1 MAQKTMT
8 LRSDVKDENPEIYPD
23 LEAEVDALQEEN
35 ETLRREH
42 ETLREELAALR
53 ATNAPRPAKLPL
65 PPRYGGRQDTARPF
79 VASCR
84 LYIRAQEARFPSE
97 GYKVTFLIGLL
108 EGAAFTWAQP
118 FIEQEDPLTENFED
132 FCAALLRQFGD
143 YDPQAS
149 AEAALM
155 TLTQGRDS
163 VAAYTTKFRSH
174 AAASGWN
181 DLGLR
186 GHYRRGLNKDVR
198 QFLLGVFPRP
208 TTLAALMDICLD
220 YGQQLAEL
228 AADFPENPRRAPA
241 TTAPAPA
248 PTPLG
253 RRPTAP
259 QGRRG
264 PLTAEEKD
272 RRRNNN
278 LCLYCGVAGHLVG
291 ECPARNRGRTL
302 RSVDVPSGPGA
313 DGLPLAEN
321 PEALDGPENKAPTN
335 YPRSKR
341 CFLLPITIRDWRRTG
356 ATTAL
361 IDSGAEGNFMD
372 IAYAQ
377 SLGLTIRRRKWAVP
391 AYGIDGEPLKGGP
404 IQFEVEISISSSPS
418 HTERIRLDLI
428 HSPKNPVILG
438 HPWLQL
444 HNPQINWRTDT
455 VAYPSPFCRLHC
467 ASSDPSLDPLPKAPS
482 PPSVG
487 GINTIAPQDT
497 SLDPSPEELP
507 APYRSFHRTFS
518 KQGAD
523 TLAPHRP
530 CDHTIDLEKGT
541 VPPFGPLYPMSGPE
555 LAALREYI
563 DENLAKGFIRP
574 SKSPAASPVIFVKK
588 KDASLR
594 LCVDYRKLNDITIKN
609 RYPIPLTAEIIER
622 VSGSKIFTKLDLR
635 GAYNLVRVRPG
646 DEWKTAFRTR
656 YGLFEYTVMPFG
668 LCNAPATFQHFMN
681 DVFRDM
687 LDVSVIV
694 YLDDILI
701 FSASEADHVRHVTE
715 VLSRMEAHHLYA
727 KLDKCHFHQ
736 TVVEFVG
743 FIISGDGVK
752 MDDRKVNTILEW
764 QQPRSL
770 KEVQSFLGFAN
781 FYRRFIRDYS
791 AIARPLTAL
800 TKKGILFAW
809 TNEAATAFAHL
820 KAAFTTGPV
829 LIHPDPTKPFIVETD
844 ASGFAVGCVLSQ
856 THTDGKLHPCAFY
869 SRTLSPAERNYDIH
883 DKELLAVKTAFAQ
896 WRHLLA
902 GAQHTITVYTDHKNL
917 EYFRSTTKVL
927 TGRLARWS
935 RFLAAFDF
943 VLTYRPGPQGGK
955 PDALSRRIEYKLDAA
970 SPGSPPEPV
979 LKPSN
984 FLVGAISSWSTDF
997 AARLHLAT
1005 SIDPLVA
1012 AVRQFLRDPA
1022 ATDVTAWL
1030 SPQDAGRMRDAG
1042 AVLHHA
1048 KAVYVPPPLRLEIL
1062 QARHDAPTAGH
1073 FGIAR
1078 TFELVARDFWWP
1090 GLRQQ
1095 VREFVASC
1103 ETCKRAKAPRHQQF
1117 GPLQPLP
1124 TPARPWASLS
1134 LDFITDLPASEG
1146 HTVILVVV
1154 DRLTKMGHFIP
1165 LPALPTAE
1173 ATATALVRQVFR
1185 LHGLPNDVVSD
1196 RGSQFTSKFW
1206 TRFLQLLGAQ
1216 VKLSTAFHPET
1227 DGQTERLNQTLEQYL
1242 RCFVTYQQDDW
1253 VNFLPLAEFSYNNS
1267 QHASTG
1273 FTPFYAN
1280 YGRHPLFDP
1289 NTPVETL
1296 VPQAEDHVKAIKDT
1310 LGLLKSSLEQA
1321 KATYKR
1327 FADRARQEPPH
1338 FNVGDRVWLSSKNV
1352 ATSRP
1357 CKKLDAKR
1365 LGPFTILAKLSPL
1378 VYRLQL
1384 PPTLSI
1390 HPVFHVSLLD
1400 PYTPNPFPGRTQPP
1414 PPPFIA
1420 EDGGEE
1426 FVVKAILDSRRVR
1439 GQLQYLVDW
1448 EGYGPEDRSWEPE
1461 ALVAPTAPLLTQS
1474 FHTRYPH
1481 KPSPCR

>member
-1 MAQKTMT
+1 M
-8 LRSDVKDENPEIYPD
+8 
-23 LEAEVDALQEEN
+23 
-35 ETLRREH
+35 
-42 ETLREELAALR
+42 
-53 ATNAPRPAKLPL
+53 
-65 PPRYGGRQDTARPF
+65 
-79 VASCR
+79 
-84 LYIRAQEARFPSE
+84 
-97 GYKVTFLIGLL
+97 
-108 EGAAFTWAQP
+108 
-118 FIEQEDPLTENFED
+118 
-132 FCAALLRQFGD
+132 
-143 YDPQAS
+143 
-149 AEAALM
+149 
-155 TLTQGRDS
+155 
-163 VAAYTTKFRSH
+163 
-174 AAASGWN
+174 
-181 DLGLR
+181 
-186 GHYRRGLNKDVR
+186 
-198 QFLLGVFPRP
+198 
-208 TTLAALMDICLD
+208 
-220 YGQQLAEL
+220 
-228 AADFPENPRRAPA
+228 
-241 TTAPAPA
+241 
-248 PTPLG
+248 
-253 RRPTAP
+253 
-259 QGRRG
+259 
-264 PLTAEEKD
+264 
-272 RRRNNN
+272 
-278 LCLYCGVAGHLVG
+278 
-291 ECPARNRGRTL
+291 
-302 RSVDVPSGPGA
+302 
-313 DGLPLAEN
+313 
-321 PEALDGPENKAPTN
+321 
-335 YPRSKR
+335 
-341 CFLLPITIRDWRRTG
+341 
-356 ATTAL
+356 
-361 IDSGAEGNFMD
+361 
-372 IAYAQ
+372 
-377 SLGLTIRRRKWAVP
+377 
-391 AYGIDGEPLKGGP
+391 
-404 IQFEVEISISSSPS
+404 
-418 HTERIRLDLI
+418 
-428 HSPKNPVILG
+428 
-438 HPWLQL
+438 
-444 HNPQINWRTDT
+444 
-455 VAYPSPFCRLHC
+455 
-467 ASSDPSLDPLPKAPS
+467 
-482 PPSVG
+482 
-487 GINTIAPQDT
+487 
-497 SLDPSPEELP
+497 
-507 APYRSFHRTFS
+507 
-518 KQGAD
+518 
-523 TLAPHRP
+523 
-530 CDHTIDLEKGT
+530 
-541 VPPFGPLYPMSGPE
+541 
-555 LAALREYI
+555 
-563 DENLAKGFIRP
+563 
-574 SKSPAASPVIFVKK
+574 
-588 KDASLR
+588 
-594 LCVDYRKLNDITIKN
+594 
-609 RYPIPLTAEIIER
+609 
-622 VSGSKIFTKLDLR
+622 
-635 GAYNLVRVRPG
+635 VRVRPG

-984 FLVGAISSWSTDF
+984 FLVGTISSWSTDF
-997 AARLHLAT
+997 AARLHHAT

-1124 TPARPWASLS
+1124 TPDRPWASLS
-1134 LDFITDLPASEG
+1134 LDFITDLPPSEG
-1146 HTVILVVV
+1146 HTVILVAV

-1267 QHASTG
+1267 QLASTG

-1280 YGRHPLFDP
+1280 YGRHPFFDP
-1289 NTPVETL
+1289 NTPVESFRRLRITSRQSRIRWSSSSHHWSRRRRPTSVLPTELVRSPPISTSGIAYGCRPRTL
-1296 VPQAEDHVKAIKDT
+1296 PPPAPAR
-1310 LGLLKSSLEQA
+1310 SL
-1321 KATYKR
+1321 T
-1327 FADRARQEPPH
+1327 PSGWGPSLS
-1338 FNVGDRVWLSSKNV
+1338 WLSSALLCTACNFPPLFLSTLYS
-1352 ATSRP
+1352 TSP
-1357 CKKLDAKR
+1357 SLIPTPPIPSPGAPNPPHLR
-1365 LGPFTILAKLSPL
+1365 LSLRMAGRNLWSRRSWIPAGCGASCSTLWIGRAMALRTVLGNL
-1378 VYRLQL
+1378 RLWWHPQL
-1384 PPTLSI
+1384 P
-1390 HPVFHVSLLD
+1390 F
-1400 PYTPNPFPGRTQPP
+1400 
-1414 PPPFIA
+1414 
-1420 EDGGEE
+1420 
-1426 FVVKAILDSRRVR
+1426 
-1439 GQLQYLVDW
+1439 
-1448 EGYGPEDRSWEPE
+1448 
-1461 ALVAPTAPLLTQS
+1461 
-1474 FHTRYPH
+1474 
-1481 KPSPCR
+1481 